1 MSWAARL
8 VERGNAH
15 LERCSRHIEFSA
27 VRRVAFVLGLSVLFY
42 GPLSQHS
49 LAQEQG
55 STIETIGIQG
65 SQRIEPDTIR
75 TYLTVREGDLFDP
88 IRIDRSLKNLFAT
101 GLFAD
106 VTIAQQGTMLLVRVV
121 ENPIINRISIEGND
135 QVDDEDM
142 VPEIQLRPR
151 VVYTRTRVQQDV
163 DKILELYRREGRF
176 AARVEPKV
184 IELPQNRVD
193 VVFEIVEGP
202 PTYVRTI
209 NFVGNEAFDDSE
221 LRDIILTREER
232 WWRLFTSNDTYDPDR
247 MAFDRELL
255 RQNYVEQGY
264 ADFEVV
270 SAIAELAPN
279 RENFY
284 MTFTVSEGPRYRFD
298 DIKLEVNVEDLPRE
312 TLEAAI
318 VPQGGDW
325 FNGKQLEDTIEAVSD
340 AAGIA
345 GYAFVE
351 VRPQLSR
358 NVPDRLINVTFEIVQ
373 GPRVFV
379 ERVDIRGNN
388 RTLENV
394 VRRELLLVEG
404 DAFNAARV
412 RRSKQ
417 RLENLGFFKEETVEI
432 ESTPSDIY
440 PDRTVLNVAVE
451 EQNTGELTFGVGFSS
466 TTGALVDVGYRE
478 RNLLGRGQDLRLSFS
493 LAQQQSQINV
503 GFTEP
508 YFMNRRLASG
518 LDLFASRSDFQSES
532 GFTQE
537 NYGGSARIGFSY
549 NEYLFQRLNYQL
561 IWTSLTGLDNATSQF
576 VIEQAGTAITSQVST
591 TVVYDRRNSVIEPTS
606 GFYVTLTGELAGLG
620 GNERFVRG
628 SAAGAF
634 YLEPFDGWIF
644 SSTTQATYIVG
655 LGEDVKIVQRSQMG
669 GFTLRG
675 FDDFGASPRDA
686 ATGNAVGGDWM
697 VTTSFELRIPLGLS
711 AESGIKTYLFNDWG
725 VIGPPTDLLKRGDVV
740 ILHSQAFRGAAGIGV
755 EWTSVLPITVDFSPL
770 IINAQGFDRTRKF
783 RLNFGTRF

>member
-8 VERGNAH
+8 FERINAR
-15 LERCSRHIEFSA
+15 LKRCSWCFAVSA
-27 VRRVAFVLGLSVLFY
+27 VRRVAIVLGIALFF
-42 GPLSQHS
+42 GPLSLPS

-55 STIETIGIQG
+55 GTIEAIGIQG
-65 SQRIEPDTIR
+65 SQRIEADTIR
-75 TYLTVREGDLFDP
+75 TYLTLREGDPFDP
-88 IRIDRSLKNLFAT
+88 IRIDRSLKNLFST

-106 VTIAQQGTMLLVRVV
+106 VSIAQQGTMLLVRVV

-135 QVDDEDM
+135 QVDDDELA
-142 VPEIQLRPR
+142 PEIQLRPR

-221 LRDIILTREER
+221 LREIILTREER

-264 ADFEVV
+264 ADFEVI
-270 SAIAELAPN
+270 SAVAELAPN

-284 MTFTVSEGPRYRFD
+284 MTFTVNEGPRYRFN
-298 DIKLEVNVEDLPRE
+298 DIELEINVEDLDQE

-358 NVPDRLINVTFEIVQ
+358 DTENNLINITFEIVQ

-379 ERVDIRGNN
+379 ERVDVRGNN

-394 VRRELLLVEG
+394 IRREILLVEG

-432 ESTPSDIY
+432 ENTPSDIY
-440 PDRTVLNVAVE
+440 PDRTILNVAVE

-493 LAQQQSQINV
+493 IAQQQSQVNV

-508 YFMNRRLASG
+508 YFMNRRMAAG

-532 GFTQE
+532 GFTQQ
-537 NYGGSARIGFSY
+537 NYGGSSRIGFSY
-549 NEYLFQRLNYQL
+549 NEFLFQRFNYQL
-561 IWTSLTGLDNATSQF
+561 IWTSLRGLDNATSQF
-576 VIEQAGTAITSQVST
+576 VIEQAGTAVTSQVST

-634 YLEPFDGWIF
+634 YLEPFDGWVF
-644 SSTTQATYIVG
+644 SSTTQGTYIVG
-655 LGEDVKIVQRSQMG
+655 LGEEVKIFQRSQMG
-669 GFTLRG
+669 GFSLRG

-686 ATGNAVGGDWM
+686 TTGNAVGGDWM
-697 VTTSFELRIPLGLS
+697 VTSSFELRIPLGLS

-725 VIGPPTDLLKRGDVV
+725 VIGSPRDLIKRGDVA

-755 EWTSVLPITVDFSPL
+755 EWTSVVPITVDFSPL